1 MGEKT
6 QRKQADRTE
15 KVGGNLLSVSE
26 LRLFDNKGKEMR
38 SYQILHKTSEGNQS
52 IMKTSTEPKASPAY
66 PDNCMALNCLSIK
79 SLYILDTKSLDDYLP
94 RVKETLSQ
102 QSTWCFTSQ
111 FSHKVQMKL

>member
-38 SYQILHKTSEGNQS
+38 SYQILHKIIEGHQS
-52 IMKTSTEPKASPAY
+52 IMKPSTEPKASPAY

-94 RVKETLSQ
+94 KGEGNTLTTINMVLYISI
-102 QSTWCFTSQ
+102 
-111 FSHKVQMKL
+111 FS